1 MVTHA
6 IRAAWLSRNDPPN
19 APMAVR
25 QAAAIT
31 TSFIVF
37 SLPAKWDHTVI
48 KRNGYGDI
56 LSYENRSAFVKELQ
70 KRAGYGMG
78 MNYLLTNIFILHY
91 LTSMGS

>member
-37 SLPAKWDHTVI
+37 SLPAKWNHNRYQAQRLSRCFVI
-48 KRNGYGDI
+48 
-56 LSYENRSAFVKELQ
+56 
-70 KRAGYGMG
+70 
-78 MNYLLTNIFILHY
+78 
-91 LTSMGS
+91 